1 MTYMKKCLPLLL
13 LIVLI
18 LQVFPLST
26 ITAQDLTTKYRV
38 YQNDNQLKEFSS
50 LVQAKNYANSFLNSY
65 VEDITTREWVYSNFP
80 QYEVIVK
87 GEPLQKRYS
96 TYEEALSEAQKHKQ
110 ALIKNLHEPGIV
122 WDNFANYILIQ
133 GDNKTLPEWTFETL
147 EDAKKETYK
156 WGNVH
161 IIDLTSNEWIWDDL
175 TAEQKE
181 TLRAQSSIYEIS
193 APSLESSIK
202 VSYLEDAIN
211 EAIKIKDSIIMNTKT
226 NKEVYSNEKNFV
238 VKQSGREINS
248 FYHLDQAIAY
258 AKYFVRT
265 SIEHQGNE
273 LWFNEPNYEVL
284 QQDNNLN
291 KFNTI
296 QEAVQFALTEEQ
308 TKIIDRREK
317 VLWDNSSRLKVW
329 GWNGTSNQSTILD
342 HVNQAV
348 GLDIDS
354 PTWFKLKNANGEF
367 EDTSDEETVKMLH
380 KKGIEVHPLVHNQ
393 FDGQLTSSFLADE
406 TAQNHFINEL
416 ITKSVKIG
424 VDGLNIDFESL
435 YGTDRAAY
443 TSFIQKLTEA
453 AHKKNLTIS
462 IDLPRGSLAWNH
474 KTAYDHEALSKIVDY
489 IVIMAYDQH
498 WSGSDVAGSVS
509 GLQWAKEGIEEF
521 LSYGMSREQL
531 ILGIPFYIREWKFDS
546 SGTLVGNRAIYSF
559 GVEDLLKEN
568 EYTSTWD
575 ERFNQY
581 KIEYKKD
588 GFTYVF
594 WLEDDQTVKAR
605 LELAKEY
612 SLGGVAAWRLGQEP
626 ASFWNTIVQTK

>member
-1 MTYMKKCLPLLL
+1 MIYMKRSLTLLL
-13 LIVLI
+13 MTVFI
-18 LQVFPLST
+18 LQISPLT
-26 ITAQDLTTKYRV
+26 TVIAQDLTTKYRV
-38 YQNDNQLKEFSS
+38 YQNDNQLKEFSN
-50 LVQAKNYANSFLNSY
+50 LNQAKMYANSFSNSY

-87 GEPLQKRYS
+87 GIPLQKKYN
-96 TYEEALSEAQKHKQ
+96 TYEEALTEAKKHKQ
-110 ALIKNLHEPGIV
+110 AIIKNLQESGIV
-122 WDNFANYILIQ
+122 WNNFANYMLIQ

-161 IIDLTSNEWIWDDL
+161 IIDLTTNEWVWDDFSD
-175 TAEQKE
+175 EKKE
-181 TLRAQSSIYEIS
+181 TLRLQSPIYEIN
-193 APSLESSIK
+193 APSLEAPIK
-202 VSYLEDAIN
+202 MSYLEDAMN
-211 EAIKIKDSIIMNTKT
+211 EALKIEDSLIINTKT
-226 NKEVYSNEKNFV
+226 NKEVYSNKKTFV
-238 VKQSGREINS
+238 VNQSGREINA
-248 FYHLDQAIAY
+248 FYHLDEAISY

-265 SIEHQGNE
+265 SIEHEGNE

-284 QQDNNLN
+284 QQNSSLN

-296 QEAVQFALTEEQ
+296 QEAVQFALTKEK
-308 TKIIDRREK
+308 TKIIDRSKK

-329 GWNGTSNQSTILD
+329 GWNGTANQSTILD

-354 PTWFKLKNANGEF
+354 PTWFKLKSKNGEI
-367 EDTSDEETVKMLH
+367 EDTSDAETVKMLH

-393 FDGQLTSSFLADE
+393 FDGNLTSAFLADE
-406 TAQNHFINEL
+406 TAQTHFINEL
-416 ITKSVKIG
+416 ITKSAEIG
-424 VDGLNIDFESL
+424 VDGLNIDFEAL
-435 YGTDRAAY
+435 YGSDRAAY

-474 KTAYDHEALSKIVDY
+474 KTAYDHEALAKIVDY

-509 GLQWAKEGIEEF
+509 GLQWAEEGIQEF

-531 ILGIPFYIREWKFDS
+531 ILGLPFYIREWKFDS
-546 SGTLVGNRAIYSF
+546 NGTLVGNRAIYSF
-559 GVEDLLKEN
+559 GVEDLLNEN

-594 WLEDDQTVKAR
+594 WLEDEQTVEAR
-605 LELAKEY
+605 LELAKKY

-626 ASFWNTIVQTK
+626 ASFWNTIVQGK